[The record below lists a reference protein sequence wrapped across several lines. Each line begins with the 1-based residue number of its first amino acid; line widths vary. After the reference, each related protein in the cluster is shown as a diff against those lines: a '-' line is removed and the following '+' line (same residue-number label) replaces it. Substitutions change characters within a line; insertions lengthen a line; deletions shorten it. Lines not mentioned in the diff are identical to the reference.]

1 MIVFKNYFKIVKQHL
16 GTIILFA
23 AISIGISIANTTYS
37 STEEYTSVNPVLG
50 IINYDMSLLS
60 KNLGQYL
67 EDNAELKKITDDKRE
82 IQDILYNNE
91 VDAIL
96 IIPKN
101 FGNELMEGNKT
112 NISIKKS
119 IQSASEYTEL
129 LVNRYLKIATTYSKS
144 GMPEEDIISCI
155 NSDLKNEIEVKVEN
169 TQKSNIEK
177 LAVFYSFENY
187 AFLSIFIFIIGTI
200 MCIFNKPIIKNRNYI
215 SKLKPNSFSNQILLG
230 HVVLTLSLWLIF
242 ILVSIIIYKELMF
255 NVNGLLLIINSLCF
269 VLTATSLAYLIGTLI
284 KNLNVISGIQNIVSL
299 GLSFISGCFVPIE
312 LLGQNIINVAKLF
325 PSYWFIK
332 GNYDIVKISNFNFET
347 LKPIF
352 QNFVIILIFG
362 IIYLMIIKMVNV
374 KSQINKI

>member
-50 IINYDMSLLS
+50 IINYDTSLLS

-67 EDNAELKKITDDKRE
+67 EDNAELKKIKNNKRE

-101 FGNELMEGNKT
+101 FGNDLINGNKT

-144 GMPEEDIISCI
+144 GMNEEDIISYI

-230 HVVLTLSLWLIF
+230 HMVLTLSLWLIF

-299 GLSFISGCFVPIE
+299 GLSFISGCFVPVE

-332 GNYDIVKISNFNFET
+332 GNYEIVKISNFNFET

-352 QNFVIILIFG
+352 QNFIIILIFG

-374 KSQINKI
+374 KRRIQ